1 MLPYERLKYNKK
13 HRTDG
18 HQSLVVGKVFSTDV
32 ASSSLTVS
40 EREKKRTLI
49 KTQMQKEECRKK
61 CNTRLSIIKIKMKH

>member
-18 HQSLVVGKVFSTDV
+18 HQSLAVGKVFSTDV

-40 EREKKRTLI
+40 EREKKCS
-49 KTQMQKEECRKK
+49 ERKAQ
-61 CNTRLSIIKIKMKH
+61 H

>member
-40 EREKKRTLI
+40 EREKKAHFNKNTDAERRT
-49 KTQMQKEECRKK
+49 
-61 CNTRLSIIKIKMKH
+61 